1 MFAPKMNI
9 FFKKITLLFLFI
21 VTLFVSTDSYGQN
34 EVVQE
39 CQTVSSPETLN
50 YFKTHKAELATFKQ
64 SMLQQR
70 SAKVKGDIT
79 VAQDIQIKVHAIRY
93 SNGSG
98 GLHAYDLEKAFRNLN
113 NMFDA
118 ADVNF
123 ILYEGIDYIDD
134 SELMQFEKG
143 DEKTL
148 LESHYT
154 PGILNVYFAEY
165 LYNTSKSSIC
175 GYSDNAD
182 NRDII
187 VVKNS
192 CSINDSTLAHEIG
205 HILSLV
211 HTHGISNTQ
220 LTTELVDGSNCDT
233 DGDGICDTPADPG
246 LSSDNVDNLCN
257 YTGNA
262 TDANGDTFNP
272 DTSNMMSY
280 SLKACRTYFST
291 EQIIRMY
298 AYFTLEKNRF
308 TQPGIIPEIATEEEA
323 ETATLNA
330 VKLYPN
336 PVQNGNIYLSSTSID
351 TPITFRVINLQ
362 GQALLEGYVEN
373 NEINVNRLSAGT
385 YILQLQNGNATVTR
399 KFIK

>member
-1 MFAPKMNI
+1 MN
-9 FFKKITLLFLFI
+9 KASLLFTFI
-21 VTLFVSTDSYGQN
+21 FTLFVSAFSYGQN

-39 CQTVSSPETLN
+39 CQTVTSPETLN
-50 YFKTHKAELATFKQ
+50 YFKTHKAELQAAKQ

-70 SAKVKGDIT
+70 SANSKGD
-79 VAQDIQIKVHAIRY
+79 VPSAQDVYIKVHAIRY

-98 GLHAYDLEKAFRNLN
+98 GLRAYDLEKAFQNLN
-113 NMFDA
+113 NMFDGA
-118 ADVNF
+118 LVNF
-123 ILYEGIDYIDD
+123 ILYEGVDYIDD
-134 SELMQFEKG
+134 SDLMQFEKG

-148 LESHYT
+148 LENHYI

-165 LYNTSKSSIC
+165 LTNSSKSSIC
-175 GYSDNAD
+175 GYSDNTD

-211 HTHGISNTQ
+211 HTHGVSNTQ

-246 LSSDNVDNLCN
+246 LSSDNVDNFCN
-257 YTGNA
+257 YTGSA

-280 SLKACRTYFST
+280 SLKACRTYFSK

-298 AYFTLEKNRF
+298 TYFTLEKNRF
-308 TQPGIIPEIATEEEA
+308 TQPGVVPEIVIEEEDYDKDSL
-323 ETATLNA
+323 TA
-330 VKLYPN
+330 VKLFPN
-336 PVQNGNIYLSSTSID
+336 PVQNGNIYLSSTKIE
-351 TPITFRVINLQ
+351 TAINFKIVNLQ
-362 GQALLEGYVEN
+362 GQALANGYVEN
-373 NEINVNRLSAGT
+373 NEINVNRLPAGS
-385 YILQLQNGNATVTR
+385 YILQLQNGNSTVIR
-399 KFIK
+399 RFVK